1 MCTVAEPSFMA
12 QYEYNT
18 CTRKV
23 LPKIKTNT
31 AEKKALVYKAQTQC
45 LVTRHLT
52 F

>member
-31 AEKKALVYKAQTQC
+31 AEKKHWYTKHKHSA
-45 LVTRHLT
+45 
-52 F
+52 